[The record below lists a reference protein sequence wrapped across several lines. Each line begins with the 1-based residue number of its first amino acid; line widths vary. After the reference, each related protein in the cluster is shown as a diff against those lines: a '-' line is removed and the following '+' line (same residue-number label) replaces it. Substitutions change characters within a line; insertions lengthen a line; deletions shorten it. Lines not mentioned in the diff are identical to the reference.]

1 MLAEPDRS
9 PYDLRF
15 RLFGLPVRVHPLF
28 WVFSALLGASALDRG
43 IQYLLLWVA
52 LVFVSILVHE
62 FGHAL
67 AYRAFRVDSHIV
79 LYSFGGLAVPW
90 SAVRWRWQQI
100 VVSLAGP
107 AAGFLLCAAVY
118 FSNHFYPWA
127 GRDASL
133 SVWWAYMQLVFINLW
148 WGLVNLLPIWPLDG
162 GQVSEEVCS
171 YVSPRNGRTI
181 ALQISVAVAALLCVY
196 SLACV
201 MGVKQEADWLRKVPS
216 WAIGSLWTA
225 ILFGMLAY
233 SSYQRLQQL
242 RWADSHWER

>member
-1 MLAEPDRS
+1 VLAEPDRS

-15 RLFGLPVRVHPLF
+15 RLFGFPVRVHPLF
-28 WVFSALLGASALDRG
+28 WVLAALLGASWLDAG
-43 IQYLLLWVA
+43 VVFLLIWVA
-52 LVFVSILVHE
+52 IAFVSILVHE

-67 AYRAFRVDSHIV
+67 AFRWFGTNSHIV

-90 SAVRWRWQQI
+90 AEVRRRWQRI

-118 FSNHFYPWA
+118 FSNYFRPWA
-127 GRDASL
+127 GTSL
-133 SVWWAYMQLVFINLW
+133 YVAALYAGLFSVNLY
-148 WGLVNLLPIWPLDG
+148 WGIMNLLPVWPLDG

-201 MGVKQEADWLRKVPS
+201 MGVKQDADWLRKVPS
-216 WAIGSLWTA
+216 WAVGSLWTA

-242 RWADSHWER
+242 RWSVSHWYRL

>member
-15 RLFGLPVRVHPLF
+15 RLFGFPVRVHPLF
-28 WVFSALLGASALDRG
+28 WVLAALLGASWLDLG
-43 IQYLLLWVA
+43 VVFLLIWVA
-52 LVFVSILVHE
+52 IAFVSILVHE

-67 AYRAFRVDSHIV
+67 AFRGFGTDSHIV

-90 SAVRWRWQQI
+90 AEVRGRWQRI
-100 VVSLAGP
+100 LVSLAGP

-118 FSNHFYPWA
+118 FSNHFHPWA
-127 GRDASL
+127 GTSL
-133 SVWWAYMQLVFINLW
+133 YVSALYAGLFSVNLY
-148 WGLVNLLPIWPLDG
+148 WGIMNLLPVWPLDG
-162 GQVSEEVCS
+162 GQVSEEVS
-171 YVSPRNGRTI
+171 SSVSPRTGRTV
-181 ALQISVAVAALLCVY
+181 ALQISVAVAGLLCVY

-201 MGVKQEADWLRKVPS
+201 MGLKQDADWLRKVPS
-216 WAIGSLWTA
+216 WAVGSLWTA

-242 RWADSHWER
+242 RWTDSHWER

>member
-15 RLFGLPVRVHPLF
+15 RLFGFPVRVHPLF
-28 WVFSALLGASALDRG
+28 WVLAALLGASWLDRG
-43 IQYLLLWVA
+43 VVFLLIWVA
-52 LVFVSILVHE
+52 VAFVSILVHE

-67 AYRAFRVDSHIV
+67 AFRCFRVDSHIV

-90 SAVRWRWQQI
+90 SGVRRRWQQI
-100 VVSLAGP
+100 LVSLAGP

-118 FSNHFYPWA
+118 FSNYFHPWA
-127 GRDASL
+127 RTNMYVAALYLGL
-133 SVWWAYMQLVFINLW
+133 FMVNLY
-148 WGLVNLLPIWPLDG
+148 WGIMNLLPIWPLDG

-181 ALQISVAVAALLCVY
+181 ALQISVAVAVLICVY

-201 MGVKQEADWLRKVPS
+201 MGVKQQADWLRQLPWWVPT
-216 WAIGSLWTA
+216 GSLWTA

-233 SSYQRLQQL
+233 RGYQRLQQL
-242 RWADSHWER
+242 RWTESHWER